1 MNPTEPALKPKQL
14 QAIALLASGL
24 SITDVA
30 KAINA
35 GRATIKRWLR
45 DPYFRSELDNVVSQ
59 NFNAL
64 TALVLNNSSEAF
76 EILLDLARDEKNP
89 AYSRVSAATNVLEF
103 ASKSFA
109 TNVLERRLTALETD
123 REDEP
128 DGD

>member
-1 MNPTEPALKPKQL
+1 MSQFAPTPKQRKAL
-14 QAIALLASGL
+14 ALLASGL
-24 SITDVA
+24 SVT
-30 KAINA
+30 
-35 GRATIKRWLR
+35 ATAEQVGVDRRTLFRWLK
-45 DPYFRSELDNVVSQ
+45 DPDFRAELDAIVSENYNQ
-59 NFNAL
+59 LVAV
-64 TALVLNNSSEAF
+64 VLNSSSEAF